1 MKFEDVMPLTRE
13 LQYFADHLN
22 GESIKISNSEHA
34 IDVMKIL
41 ETATESL
48 MEGSNE

>member
-1 MKFEDVMPLTRE
+1 MPLTRE
-13 LQYFADHLN
+13 LEYFVDHLN

-34 IDVMKIL
+34 IEVMKIL

-48 MEGSNE
+48 MEGSDGQ